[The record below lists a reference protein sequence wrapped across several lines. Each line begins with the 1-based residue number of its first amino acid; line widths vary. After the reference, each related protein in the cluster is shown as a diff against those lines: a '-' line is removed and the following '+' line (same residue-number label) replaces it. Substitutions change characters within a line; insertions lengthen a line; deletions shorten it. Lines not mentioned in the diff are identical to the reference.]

1 MAVNVHATSVTTE
14 NLSRH
19 DILAWVN
26 DCIKAKFSKIEELC
40 TGAAYCQFMEIL
52 FPGSVIIKKVKFNT
66 KQEHDYINNFK
77 LLQASFKK
85 MSVDKVVPVDRLVKG
100 KFQDNLEFIQWFKKF
115 YDANYSGQEY
125 DALGM
130 RGGVDVGSGCKSVTS
145 NKVAPVSRSG
155 SIPKR
160 SPVAKPAP
168 GCGVKP
174 VPKPGN
180 TRAGLCMRNGSSGEG
195 QMEIQELNTQLQEM
209 KVTVEGL
216 ERERD
221 FYFGKLRDVEL
232 LCQEQEASTGG
243 EAVRKL
249 LDILYT
255 TEEGFVAPEGE
266 IEEY

>member
-1 MAVNVHATSVTTE
+1 MVVNVYATSVTTE

-26 DCIKAKFSKIEELC
+26 GCISAKFSKIEELC

-52 FPGSVIIKKVKFNT
+52 FPGSVTIKKVKFNA

-115 YDANYSGQEY
+115 FDANYTGQEY
-125 DALGM
+125 DAVGM
-130 RGGVDVGSGCKSVTS
+130 RGGVDVGSGSKSGNS
-145 NKVAPVSRSG
+145 SKVAPVSRSG

-174 VPKPGN
+174 VARPGN
-180 TRAGLCMRNGSSGEG
+180 TRDGVCMSNGTSGEG
-195 QMEIQELNTQLQEM
+195 QIEIHQLNTQLQEM

-216 ERERD
+216 EKERD

-232 LCQEQEASTGG
+232 LCQEQEASAGG

-255 TEEGFVAPEGE
+255 TEEGFEVPEGE